1 MGYCGFAIAVIA
13 AGLGALWS
21 SMQALAGCFV
31 YTHVIMLMFLLIGA
45 RHLFSI
51 PTELRANWMFQIT
64 EGEGR
69 DEWLDAVDRF
79 VLW

>member
-1 MGYCGFAIAVIA
+1 M
-13 AGLGALWS
+13 S
-21 SMQALAGCFV
+21 
-31 YTHVIMLMFLLIGA
+31 HVIMLLFLLVGF

-69 DEWLDAVDRF
+69 DEWLEAVDHF
-79 VLW
+79 VLWVGAAFILAFRFLSRSE